1 MLVSAEAVFV
11 ARLFPMTRMQDPD
24 IMSQATQPGLTRP
37 TVLVTGASGYIAGW
51 IIRYLLEEGCTVHA
65 TVRDPN
71 KASSVGHLLK
81 MAENSPG
88 VLKLFKADLL
98 DKGAFTAAMEGC
110 DIVMHTAS
118 PFVLDGFTD
127 ANEAL
132 VRPALE
138 GTRNVLESVNA
149 CPSVR
154 RVVLTSSVAAIYGD
168 NCDIEKIP
176 SRTFTEDHW
185 NTTSSLDHNPYQ
197 YSKTVAEQEAWK
209 MQQAQA
215 RWDLVTINPSMVY
228 GPSLTQ
234 GSQSASIETLIKM
247 GDGRLRTGVP
257 KLSYGVVDVREV
269 ARAHVLAAFKPEAS
283 GRHILNAGELT
294 MLQIAKI
301 LRGKFGK
308 RYPFPVMEV
317 PTFAVW
323 AFGPLFDRSVNRRFI
338 RKNVGYPVHFDNN
351 RSKALGVRYR
361 PVEETLTEHFQQILD
376 DGLVKTR

>member
-1 MLVSAEAVFV
+1 MNQV
-11 ARLFPMTRMQDPD
+11 
-24 IMSQATQPGLTRP
+24 TQPGLGRS

-51 IIRYLLEEGCTVHA
+51 IIQYLLEEGCTVHA

-88 VLKLFKADLL
+88 TLKLFKADLL

-118 PFVLDGFTD
+118 PFVLEGFTD

-185 NTTSSLDHNPYQ
+185 NTTSTVDHNPYQ
-197 YSKTVAEQEAWK
+197 FSKTVAEQEAWK
-209 MQQAQA
+209 MQKAQS
-215 RWDLVTINPSMVY
+215 RWDLVTINPAMVY
-228 GPSLTQ
+228 GPSLTK
-234 GSQSASIETLIKM
+234 GSQSASIDTLIKM

-257 KLSYGVVDVREV
+257 KLTYGVVDVREV

-308 RYPFPVMEV
+308 RYPFPTMEV

-323 AFGPLFDRSVNRRFI
+323 AFGPLFDRSVSRDFI
-338 RKNVGYPVHFDNN
+338 KKNVGYPVHFDNN
-351 RSKALGVRYR
+351 RSKALGVHYR
-361 PVEETLTEHFQQILD
+361 PVEETFTEHFQQILD